1 MMRQGQRD
9 EFRNRSPSADV
20 DCRWIDCAYHSAPV
34 SAKISPGRRSGS
46 GGKAGLNGNDVACH
60 GGYRVRYRRT
70 FGEGLA
76 LDPFRNSD
84 TSSKILPNGQ
94 RIHRP
99 RALTVIKF
107 DPGKLHTAMPLGEL

>member
-1 MMRQGQRD
+1 MGEKLAWNVIAFAR
-9 EFRNRSPSADV
+9 
-20 DCRWIDCAYHSAPV
+20 HS
-34 SAKISPGRRSGS
+34 R
-46 GGKAGLNGNDVACH
+46 
-60 GGYRVRYRRT
+60 YRVRCRRT

-99 RALTVIKF
+99 GAVTVIKF
-107 DPGKLHTAMPLGEL
+107 DPAKLHTAMPLEELEIFRLEAAAKDRHASIRAAKGVMVKGGCNKS